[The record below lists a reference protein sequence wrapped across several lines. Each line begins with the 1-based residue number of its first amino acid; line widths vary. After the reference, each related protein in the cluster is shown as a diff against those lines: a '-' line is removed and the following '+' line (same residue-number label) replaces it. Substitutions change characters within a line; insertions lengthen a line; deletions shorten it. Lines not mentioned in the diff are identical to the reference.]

1 MHRITVLL
9 AALPLLSACSMFE
22 DEPTPTTDDGDL
34 LQSRIDE
41 LERENASLTDRA
53 RLAEDRA
60 SRVPNTPPPPR
71 AINDSRVEV
80 EDTARE
86 TIVRVPADLFFRSG
100 QHALTDGAS
109 QILDEIAALI
119 KKGHSTG
126 AIRIE
131 GHADSDP
138 IKKSGNH
145 CNFEL
150 AYKRAHTVMHTLSE
164 KGVPLER
171 MEVVS
176 HGEHK
181 PQDPAN
187 KSKNRR
193 VEIVIVK

>member
-1 MHRITVLL
+1 MHRITLL
-9 AALPLLSACSMFE
+9 IAALPLLSACSLFE
-22 DEPTPTTDDGDL
+22 DDATATDDGDL
-34 LQSRIDE
+34 LQTRIDE
-41 LERENASLTDRA
+41 LERENEQLSDRA
-53 RLAEDRA
+53 RRAEQA
-60 SRVPNTPPPPR
+60 ARVPSTPPPPR
-71 AINDSRVEV
+71 AVQDGRIEV
-80 EDTARE
+80 EDTPRE

-100 QHALTDGAS
+100 QHTLTDGAS
-109 QILDEIAALI
+109 SILDEIATLI

-126 AIRIE
+126 KVRIE
-131 GHADSDP
+131 GHADADP

-164 KGVPLER
+164 KGVSLER
-171 MEVVS
+171 MQVVS

-187 KSKNRR
+187 KAKNRR